1 MTRRLGVFVVRGL
14 MLLVACGSLMNASA
28 VALEVL
34 VNGGFEDSTGPAGWN
49 LTQSVSLP
57 AVGDYNGNG
66 VVDAADYVLW
76 RNDPATNGGSPA
88 GYNTWRTNYG
98 SSGSTSNQV
107 SAVEHADLAA
117 YPSTPD
123 DLLGLF
129 IKPYAGNVGE
139 YMDQNRQVSVV
150 LTQTFTGAQPT
161 RTYTFTGHSYFQT
174 AASNNIDTLFAD
186 APSGAIPSPTQTYFQ
201 MEFLNSSNTV
211 LQTNRLDLPKN
222 RATDVLPTDYL
233 ENSVSGVAPAG
244 TAKIRV
250 TAAALNMLASCTT
263 ACPAGQDVFFD
274 NFTLKDNVLTSLDRL
289 TNGNLGTPGAPT
301 AWTLQKTSQDNV
313 QFSTA
318 DFARHTGAVGMWIR
332 AWQGGD
338 VSVLQTV
345 PGTAGSQYSFSG
357 WSKWESGYI
366 GADPSSATQTFM
378 KMEFLDGAATP
389 NVLSTVNLDLRT
401 VQVNDG
407 TWRQLTMP
415 NATAPAGTVS
425 VRVSAGATGLGNSLI
440 DPQSAMFD
448 DFSLIKVGAG
458 TGNLLSDF
466 AVPEPTTLCLL
477 LGCFVSGL
485 NVRRRSH

>member
-1 MTRRLGVFVVRGL
+1 MTRRLSIFVVRGL
-14 MLLVACGSLMNASA
+14 MLIA
-28 VALEVL
+28 VLCVFANSPARALEVL
-34 VNGGFEDSTGPAGWN
+34 VNGGFEDSVGPTGWS
-49 LTQSVSLP
+49 LTQSVSSP

-66 VVDAADYVLW
+66 IVDAADYVSW
-76 RNDPATNGGSPA
+76 RDNPAGFGGSPA
-88 GYNTWRTNYG
+88 GYDTWRANFG
-98 SSGSTSNQV
+98 SSGSSSNQV

-117 YPSTPD
+117 YPASAEG
-123 DLLGLF
+123 LLGLF

-139 YMDQNRQVSVV
+139 YADQNRQVNVV
-150 LTQTFTGAQPT
+150 LTQTYTGAVAN

-186 APSGAIPSPTQTYFQ
+186 SPSGAVPSPTQTYFQ

-222 RATDVLPTDYL
+222 RLTDTLPADYL
-233 ENSVSGVAPAG
+233 ENSVSALAPAG
-244 TAKIRV
+244 TNKVRV
-250 TAAALNMLASCTT
+250 TAAALNMVASCTA

-289 TNGNLGTPGAPT
+289 NNGNLDTPGAPT
-301 AWTLQKTSQDNV
+301 NWTLQKTAQDNV
-313 QFSTA
+313 QFATQ
-318 DFARHTGAVGMWIR
+318 DYARHSGAVGMWIR
-332 AWQGGD
+332 SWSGGD

-366 GADPSSATQTFM
+366 GADPGSATQTFM
-378 KMEFLDGAATP
+378 KLEFLDGSNAVIGSP
-389 NVLSTVNLDLRT
+389 VNLDLRT

-407 TWRQLTMP
+407 NWHQLTMP

-425 VRVSAGATGLGNSLI
+425 VRVSAGATGLGNSGI

-466 AVPEPTTLCLL
+466 AVPEPATLSLL
-477 LGCFVSGL
+477 LNCVVASL
-485 NVRRRSH
+485 SIRRRSN